1 MFCLASARLHLG
13 EAVQMEGDI
22 LQLYLSLSDKD
33 KEKVNQLIDYLLN
46 QQLND
51 QQSSDSQV

>member
-1 MFCLASARLHLG
+1 
-13 EAVQMEGDI
+13 MEGDI